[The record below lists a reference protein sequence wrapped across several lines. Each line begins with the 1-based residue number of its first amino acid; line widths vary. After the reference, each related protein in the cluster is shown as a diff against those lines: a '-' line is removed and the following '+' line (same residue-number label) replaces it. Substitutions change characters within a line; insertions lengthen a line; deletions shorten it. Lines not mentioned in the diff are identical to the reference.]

1 MDKKELFKF
10 YEKLYFHEIEYR
22 DKITARLQLPLAIYI
37 SFLSLLGFMV
47 RNINFACKNG
57 YLILFGFFFIASSAL
72 LVVGIIYFIKAFY
85 GHTYEFIP
93 TANATEAY
101 RKKLDSTYEEYEN
114 GTELSK
120 TYLEDYMYRYYHECS
135 SKNAEVNDKRSE
147 NLHKAN
153 SFIVFVVVPLLVT
166 FLFFHFGNVDKNKL
180 EKREV
185 VEIEKPLK
193 IIFPKE
199 PLEIEI
205 VNGDAQTN
213 TFDHQIHKRRFKHYG

>member
-1 MDKKELFKF
+1 
-10 YEKLYFHEIEYR
+10 
-22 DKITARLQLPLAIYI
+22 
-37 SFLSLLGFMV
+37 MV
-47 RNINFACKNG
+47 RNINFTCRNG

-101 RKKLDSTYEEYEN
+101 RNKLDSTYEEYEN
-114 GTELSK
+114 GTELSN
-120 TYLEDYMYRYYHECS
+120 TYLEDYMYRYYQECS

-147 NLHKAN
+147 NVHRAN
-153 SFIVFVVVPLLVT
+153 SFIVFVVVPLLLT
-166 FLFFHFGNVDKNKL
+166 FLFFHFGNVGKNMM

-185 VEIEKPLK
+185 VEIKKPLK

-199 PLEIEI
+199 PLGIEI
-205 VNGDAQTN
+205 VDGDAQLIFSN
-213 TFDHQIHKRRFKHYG
+213 TKSTKGGLNIMVEEKNKKEPPPPPPPPPKRLIREDVQIGDKKGRENKERSE